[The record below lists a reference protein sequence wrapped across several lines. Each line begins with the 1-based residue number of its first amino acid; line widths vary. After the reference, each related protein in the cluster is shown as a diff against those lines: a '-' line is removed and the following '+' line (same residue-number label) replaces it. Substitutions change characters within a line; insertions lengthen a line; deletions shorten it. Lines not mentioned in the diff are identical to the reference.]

1 MKNVNEALD
10 LGTKKLKVERV
21 IELLESGKASRE
33 MEALALALG
42 ITSADVFQIVASY
55 LNYNMAEINTSIMMN
70 DRD

>member
-10 LGTKKLKVERV
+10 LGAKKLKVERV

-33 MEALALALG
+33 MEALALALE

-70 DRD
+70 DRG